1 MSIGLEVECG
11 IRNCLDVLKQR
22 NYAFLMRT
30 TVTIDDDVLAA
41 AKALA
46 KQNGTSL
53 GRALS
58 EMARRGFKTSL
69 SSDEGTQDAVF
80 NVDTGADPITS
91 EDVYR
96 VMG

>member
-1 MSIGLEVECG
+1 
-11 IRNCLDVLKQR
+11 
-22 NYAFLMRT
+22 MRT

-41 AKALA
+41 ARALA

-69 SSDEGTQDAVF
+69 SSDDGAQATIF
-80 NVDTGADPITS
+80 NVDVGADPITS

-96 VMG
+96 SLQQWP

>member
-1 MSIGLEVECG
+1 
-11 IRNCLDVLKQR
+11 
-22 NYAFLMRT
+22 MRT
-30 TVTIDDDVLAA
+30 TITIDDDVLAA

-58 EMARRGFKTSL
+58 EMARRGLKSSL
-69 SSDEGTQDAVF
+69 SSDRGVQDVVF
-80 NVDTGADPITS
+80 DVDAGADPITS

-96 VMG
+96 SLNEWP